1 MGYRVVQ
8 SLAAEESVFGWG
20 LCVCVCV
27 CVVCACV
34 CAGTLLYSPETLSFF
49 PPSFF
54 VAFVSF
60 T

>member
-20 LCVCVCV
+20 LCVCMCVRCV
-27 CVVCACV
+27 CVRVCRDTVIFTRNAK
-34 CAGTLLYSPETLSFF
+34 LFF
-49 PPSFF
+49 PLFFF

>member
-20 LCVCVCV
+20 LCVCMCVCCV
-27 CVVCACV
+27 CVRVCRDTVIFTRNAK
-34 CAGTLLYSPETLSFF
+34 LF